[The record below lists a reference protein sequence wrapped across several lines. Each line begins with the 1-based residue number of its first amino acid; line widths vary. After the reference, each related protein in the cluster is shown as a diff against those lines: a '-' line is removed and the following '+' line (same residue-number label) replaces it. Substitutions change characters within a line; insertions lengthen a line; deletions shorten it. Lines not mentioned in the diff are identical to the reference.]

1 MNLKTHILINPPGCN
16 RSYYSTRVFPWINTK
31 HLFILCI
38 LGCLFLTNAALSQT
52 LSKDVQNLIQTLPS
66 NPEYSVKNEAASA
79 SLDLAHSSE
88 IKMLFLVAIRGY
100 QLFVSSQDIS
110 ACTFVPSCSRF
121 SRAAFQQAGFV
132 KGLLLTSD
140 RLQRCNGLPGMAR
153 HYHFLPEFERFSDPV
168 ENYIAVKTQDNRDL

>member
-1 MNLKTHILINPPGCN
+1 MNVNKHILLSPKN
-16 RSYYSTRVFPWINTK
+16 RRCSYHSTSFLTWINIRY
-31 HLFILCI
+31 LFILCI
-38 LGCLFLTNAALSQT
+38 LVLLFLPHVTLSQT

-66 NPEYSVKNEAASA
+66 NPKYSVKNEVAPI

-88 IKMLFLVAIRGY
+88 IKMLFLFAIRGY
-100 QLFVSSQDIS
+100 QVFISSQDIS

-121 SRAAFQQAGFV
+121 SRAAFQKAGFV

-168 ENYIAVKTQDNRDL
+168 ENYIAVKTHDNRNL